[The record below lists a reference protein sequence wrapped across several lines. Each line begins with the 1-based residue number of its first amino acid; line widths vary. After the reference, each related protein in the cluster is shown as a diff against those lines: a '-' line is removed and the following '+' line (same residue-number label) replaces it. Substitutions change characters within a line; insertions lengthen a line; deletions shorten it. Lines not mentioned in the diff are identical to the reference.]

1 MRRLLFIAAIALC
14 LPVAVAAAQ
23 RQIVQK
29 NNVRVSFE
37 GELLPH
43 ALPRERAAPVTVR
56 LAGSIDPIDG
66 GRAPQLRELSVAV
79 SRAGRLS
86 TVGLPSC
93 SAAELQQTSSE
104 AALAKCRGALVGHGH
119 YAASVDSVNAP
130 LIPAEGKVL
139 AFNSTRG
146 GRPSMVLHLYGSR
159 PVRAA
164 FVLPFTISRQAKGA
178 FGTVFSA
185 KIPRLAAD
193 LGYVD
198 EIELT
203 LGRRY
208 RYGGRARSFLSAS
221 CAAPAGF
228 SGGPYKLARATFAFP
243 EETLTSNLS
252 GSCQVR

>member
-1 MRRLLFIAAIALC
+1 MRHLLLAAAIAIC

-23 RQIVQK
+23 RQTVQK
-29 NNVRVSFE
+29 HNVRVSFE

-43 ALPRERAAPVTVR
+43 ALPRERFAPVTVH
-56 LAGSIDPIDG
+56 LAGKVDPVDG
-66 GRAPQLRELSVAV
+66 GSAPQLRELSVAFNQ
-79 SRAGRLS
+79 AGRLS

-104 AALAKCRGALVGHGH
+104 AALAKCHGALVGHGH
-119 YAASVDSVNAP
+119 YTASVDSTNAP
-130 LIPAEGKVL
+130 LIPAEGTVL
-139 AFNSTRG
+139 VFNSTRG
-146 GRPSMVLHLYGSR
+146 NRPSMLLHLYGSR

-164 FVLPFTISRQAKGA
+164 FVLPFTISRRIEGG
-178 FGTVFSA
+178 FGTFFST
-185 KIPRLAAD
+185 KIPTLAAD

-208 RYGGRARSFLSAS
+208 RYAGHARSFLSAS
-221 CAAPAGF
+221 CAVPPGF
-228 SGGPYKLARATFAFP
+228 TKGVYKLARATFSFP
-243 EETLTSNLS
+243 EETLTSNLL